1 MCVVITTI
9 YKDMAEAKTTE
20 RNEIMSR
27 EDEERRLR
35 RELRRI
41 QRKKEE
47 RIRRMMLM
55 GLLGAAAL
63 IVLASVIVLY
73 KKIFQKIGPDPAEIK
88 VPDYVEEM
96 FLTPNPY
103 SRPELPLTEVNGI
116 VVHYVANPCS
126 TARENRSYFE
136 SLKDQTGSN
145 TASASSHFVIGL
157 EGEVVQ
163 CIPLSEVAYASNNR
177 NSDTISIECCHPD
190 ETGKFY
196 NSTYNSLVELCAYLC
211 VEFGLEPE
219 DVIRHYD
226 VTGKIC
232 PKYFVDH
239 EDAWEQFHK
248 DVKQAMKDSR

>member
-1 MCVVITTI
+1 
-9 YKDMAEAKTTE
+9 
-20 RNEIMSR
+20 MSR
-27 EDEERRLR
+27 EEEERRLR

-41 QRKKEE
+41 QRKRQE
-47 RIRRMMLM
+47 RIRQLLFG
-55 GLLGAAAL
+55 GLLCVAVL

-73 KKIFQKIGPDPAEIK
+73 KAVFQKKKPDPKEVE
-88 VPDYVEEM
+88 VPEYVEVNL
-96 FLTPNPY
+96 LTPNPY
-103 SRPELPLTEVNGI
+103 SRPELPLAEVNGI

-126 TARENRSYFE
+126 TARENRNYFE

-145 TASASSHFVIGL
+145 PTSVSSHFVIGL

-196 NSTYNSLVELCAYLC
+196 NSTYDSLVELCAYLC
-211 VEFGLEPE
+211 GEFDLKPE
-219 DVIRHYD
+219 NVIRHYD

-232 PKYFVDH
+232 PKYYVEH

-248 DVKQAMKDSR
+248 DVAQAMKESR

>member
-1 MCVVITTI
+1 M
-9 YKDMAEAKTTE
+9 E
-20 RNEIMSR
+20 R

-35 RELRRI
+35 REMRRI
-41 QRKKEE
+41 ARRKQE
-47 RIRRMMLM
+47 RVRRLLML
-55 GLLGAAAL
+55 GLLAAAAL
-63 IVLASVIVLY
+63 IIVAAVIVLFKTFFG
-73 KKIFQKIGPDPAEIK
+73 KKEVSPAEVT
-88 VPDYVEEM
+88 VPEYVNVNL
-96 FLTPNPY
+96 LTPNPY
-103 SRPELPLTEVNGI
+103 SRPQIPLEQVNGI

-136 SLKDQTGSN
+136 QLKDQTGSKP
-145 TASASSHFVIGL
+145 TSASSHFVIGL

-163 CIPLSEVAYASNNR
+163 CVPITEVAYASNNR

-196 NSTYNSLVELCAYLC
+196 DSTYNSLVELCAYFC
-211 VEFGLEPE
+211 VQFDLKPE

-248 DVKQAMKDSR
+248 DVEAAMKAAKKR